1 MVGKTAKG
9 RKTRSAGRF
18 GVRYGRRAR
27 KMVAD
32 IEDRTR
38 GPHRCPS
45 CGQTAVRRQGTGIW
59 VCRKCG
65 YAFAGGAYVP
75 VTSLGR
81 SVSRA
86 VDKARTGDEEA
97 AAGILAEADEGE
109 PGTKEE

>member
-1 MVGKTAKG
+1 MAGKTAKG

-18 GVRYGRRAR
+18 GVRYGRRTR

-32 IEDRTR
+32 MEDRTR

-75 VTSLGR
+75 STPLGR

-86 VDKARTGDEEA
+86 VEKARTGDEQA
-97 AAGILAEADEGE
+97 AAGILAEAKESDAK
-109 PGTKEE
+109 PKEE